1 MMANCLGGLGA
12 AHFGILDQLIE
23 FLEMLLQSILV
34 VGNGDTGSTS
44 SSRMGHPGILSIPG
58 STGSHG
64 MGHPGM
70 IPGIPG
76 Y

>member
-23 FLEMLLQSILV
+23 FLEILLQSILV
-34 VGNGDTGSTS
+34 VRNGDTGSTS
-44 SSRMGHPGILSIPG
+44 SSSMGHPGI
-58 STGSHG
+58 
-64 MGHPGM
+64 